1 MIPSSKPTFS
11 NREKKYILKNF
22 EKILNGKSFLSTHIY
37 TKEFESKFANYVGSK
52 YAVASNSGTSA
63 LELIFRSIDV
73 SGSEV
78 IIPSNTF
85 IATANAVINAGA
97 TPVLADCDSKL
108 CLNYDS
114 VLRSIT
120 KKTKAICY
128 VHIGGIVTTDILKI
142 KELCNERNIFLI
154 EDAAQGHG
162 SSING
167 IKVGNIGDAAA
178 FSFFST
184 KTMTTGEG
192 GMVTSNNKNIISKMY
207 SMREFGKKPK
217 GVYINN
223 YEYIGYNWRMPEV
236 ASIMGISQLRNLDFF
251 IKKRNQIADIYNKI
265 LDTDSSH
272 YYIVKPEDG
281 SVSNYYKYT
290 LVLNKNIKR
299 TKLHDLLLKKQI
311 SPSGYIYE
319 IPLHRVKVLNP
330 FVKAYENDLSRTE
343 NLCKSHFCLPIYPL
357 LTKNDASFIAS
368 TCKQILEK
376 IL

>member
-1 MIPSSKPTFS
+1 MIPASIPTFS
-11 NREKKYILKNF
+11 KKDKKYILKNF
-22 EKILNGKSFLSTHIY
+22 EKILNGDSFLSTHIY
-37 TKEFESKFANYVGSK
+37 TKEFEDNFSHYVGSK

-73 SGSEV
+73 SDAEV

-97 TPVLADCDSKL
+97 TPILADCDTSL

-114 VLRSIT
+114 VLRSVT
-120 KKTKAICY
+120 KRTKAICY
-128 VHIGGIVTTDILKI
+128 VHIGGIVTSEILKLKKFCKI
-142 KELCNERNIFLI
+142 NNIYLI

-184 KTMTTGEG
+184 KIITTGEG
-192 GMVTSNNKNIISKMY
+192 GMVTSNNKKIIQKMY

-223 YEYIGYNWRMPEV
+223 YEYIGYNWRAPEV
-236 ASIMGISQLRNLDFF
+236 ASIIGISQLKHLDEFV
-251 IKKRNQIADIYNKI
+251 KKRNKIAEIYNKI
-265 LDTDSSH
+265 LDVDNPN
-272 YYIVKPEDG
+272 YYIVKPELD
-281 SVSNYYKYT
+281 SISNYYKYT
-290 LVLNKNIKR
+290 IVIKNNIKR
-299 TKLHDLLLKKQI
+299 TDLHKLFLEKHI

-319 IPLHRVKVLNP
+319 IPLHNVKVLNN
-330 FVKAYENDLSRTE
+330 FTKVYDKNLIETE
-343 NLCKSHFCLPIYPL
+343 YVCRNHFCLPIYPL
-357 LTKNDASFIAS
+357 LKAKDARFIALTFKEIIEELS
-368 TCKQILEK
+368 
-376 IL
+376 